1 MDGIK
6 YSLAAVSSFNPYNI
20 SGCYVCGQIMKGA
33 RYGIHGDSNYDSFWL
48 RGEDSTT
55 IQICGSNECFNM
67 ILLQVDKFRL
77 F

>member
-1 MDGIK
+1 MDGVK
-6 YSLAAVSSFNPYNI
+6 YSLAPLYAINPYNI

-48 RGEDSTT
+48 RGEDSKT